1 MVETEEI
8 RKLEQRIKEL
18 RDTIHYHNYR
28 YYVLDSPEIAD
39 AEYDELIRELLE
51 IEESY
56 PNLITADSPTQRV
69 GAPPDDGFTSVH
81 HRGKMLSLADAFDF
95 DELTRFFER
104 ITREETD
111 WVSKRRSPERS
122 EQTSSLSKDAA
133 PVLAMDFVCEL
144 KIDGTAIAV
153 TYENGVLIQGATR
166 GDGETGED
174 ITSNIKTIRSI
185 PLRLQIDP
193 PPAYLEVRGEAFLS
207 KDQFK
212 EINKERGQSELPL
225 FANPRNAAAGS
236 LRQLNPSVTAA
247 RALES
252 TFYEIIF
259 TSDSDFSTQW
269 EVLQYLRQ
277 AGFRTAPETKLA
289 QIYSDVINFCSKWQ
303 ERRNELAYE
312 IDGVVIK
319 VNSREVQTRLGE
331 TSKAPRWAIAYKFPA
346 EQKTTRI
353 KDITVNV
360 GRTGAITPVAIL
372 EPVKVAGST
381 VSRATLHNE
390 DEMRRKDVRI
400 GDTVIVQKAGD
411 VIPEI
416 VAPITS
422 KRKGTERIFEMPE
435 ECPVCG
441 SPVIRPEGEAATR
454 CTSLD
459 CPAQRFEHILH
470 FASRGAMDI
479 DGLGPAVA
487 TQLLEKQLVADIAD
501 LYFLEKES
509 LLDLEYFADKAA
521 ENLLQSIESSKTRP
535 FSRLLFGL
543 GIRHVGSHLA
553 DVLAKRYLSLA
564 KLEAAKYEELVEVME
579 IGPAVAESITEFFKL
594 QRNRLV
600 LDKLSQAGVR
610 MEETAPIKAQILQGN
625 TFVIT
630 GSLSKFKREEAQQR
644 IRELGGEVSS
654 SVNMKVD
661 YVIAGEKPGSKFEKA
676 EKMGVKIITEEDFIR
691 MIQE

>member
-1 MVETEEI
+1 VVETEEI
-8 RKLEQRIKEL
+8 RKLEQRVKEL
-18 RDTIHYHNYR
+18 RDTIHHHNHR
-28 YYVLDSPEIAD
+28 YYVLDSPEISD
-39 AEYDELIRELLE
+39 AEYDELIRELLG
-51 IEESY
+51 IEESH
-56 PNLITADSPTQRV
+56 PELITADSPTRRV
-69 GAPPDDGFTSVH
+69 GAPPHEGFTPVH

-95 DELTRFFER
+95 DELDRFFER
-104 ITREETD
+104 LRREF
-111 WVSKRRSPERS
+111 PEQEIES
-122 EQTSSLSKDAA
+122 
-133 PVLAMDFVCEL
+133 VCEL

-153 TYENGVLIQGATR
+153 TYENGVLVRGATR

-193 PPAYLEVRGEAFLS
+193 PPPYLEVRGEAFLS
-207 KDQFK
+207 KDQFE
-212 EINKERGQSELPL
+212 EINKERGQCELPL

-236 LRQLNPSVTAA
+236 LRQLDPSVTAN
-247 RALES
+247 RALDS
-252 TFYEIIF
+252 TFYQILHISGQTF
-259 TSDSDFSTQW
+259 PSHW
-269 EVLQYLRQ
+269 EVLRYLRK
-277 AGFRTAPETKLA
+277 AGFKTSAEAKLA
-289 QIYSDVINFCSKWQ
+289 DSPEVVFDFCQYWQ
-303 ERRNELAYE
+303 QRRNNLIYE
-312 IDGVVIK
+312 IDGIVIK
-319 VNSREVQTRLGE
+319 VNSLLLQNCMGE

-346 EQKTTRI
+346 EQKTTQV

-372 EPVKVAGST
+372 EPVKIAGST

-435 ECPVCG
+435 KCPVCG
-441 SPVIRPEGEAATR
+441 SPVIRPEGEAVTR

-459 CPAQRFEHILH
+459 CAAQRFEHILH

-479 DGLGPAVA
+479 DGLGPAVV
-487 TQLLEKQLVADIAD
+487 TQLLEKHLVADIAD
-501 LYFLEKES
+501 LYFLKKEG
-509 LLDLEYFADKAA
+509 LLDLEYYADKAA
-521 ENLLQSIESSKTRP
+521 ENLLQSIENSKPRP

-553 DVLAKRYLSLA
+553 DVLAKRFLSLA

-610 MEETAPIKAQILQGN
+610 MEETAPTKAKILQGS
-625 TFVIT
+625 TFVLT
-630 GSLSKFKREEAQQR
+630 GSLSKFKRAEAQQR

-676 EKMGVKIITEEDFIR
+676 KKMGVKIITEEDFIR